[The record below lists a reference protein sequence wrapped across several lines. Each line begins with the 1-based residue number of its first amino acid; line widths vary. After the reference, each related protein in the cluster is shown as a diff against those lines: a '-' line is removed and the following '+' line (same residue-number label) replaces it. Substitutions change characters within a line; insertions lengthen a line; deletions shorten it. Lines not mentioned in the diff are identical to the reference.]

1 MVTMMI
7 LIVMM
12 MVMNCPSRTDLTS
25 SVCCRNVYYTPWK
38 VAMGVRNL
46 AAMHPVNL
54 DRLACAIPY
63 LIEGLDFDA
72 QSRKHCS
79 LALYEICVGHAELE
93 LQLSLHRGLRGSLV
107 QQVIAP
113 LVAAKQRL
121 SWARLLC
128 TRSHRSSSAGQDY
141 SAAVADLALPTQPHD
156 LLPYDLVEMV
166 SGYVLACVVSER
178 AVELVLEY
186 RRGECLE
193 YRHVGLDAF
202 GDSAVFHSC
211 QATAI
216 CTARS

>member
-1 MVTMMI
+1 LPTQPHDLLPYDLVEMVSGY
-7 LIVMM
+7 V
-12 MVMNCPSRTDLTS
+12 
-25 SVCCRNVYYTPWK
+25 
-38 VAMGVRNL
+38 
-46 AAMHPVNL
+46 
-54 DRLACAIPY
+54 LACVVSERAVE
-63 LIEGLDFDA
+63 L
-72 QSRKHCS
+72 
-79 LALYEICVGHAELE
+79 VLE